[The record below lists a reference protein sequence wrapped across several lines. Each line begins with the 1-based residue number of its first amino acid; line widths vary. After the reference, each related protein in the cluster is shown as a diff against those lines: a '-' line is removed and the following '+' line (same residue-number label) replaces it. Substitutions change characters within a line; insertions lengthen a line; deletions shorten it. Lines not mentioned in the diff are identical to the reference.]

1 MKAVKYGV
9 TASVTSELLVLFL
22 LGECILCE
30 RCVALMIL
38 SI

>member
-9 TASVTSELLVLFL
+9 TASVISEILILIL
-22 LGECILCE
+22 LGECILCKQS
-30 RCVALMIL
+30 VAFMIL